1 MVRRN
6 SERGRSGSRRR
17 PQQRSP
23 TPGRQGGQSNRSEEA
38 RIDKMAKAALQEL
51 VRLQKQTASRS
62 APKWACN
69 CGYKTNFA
77 DRSSCYRCAAKKGEG
92 KGPAPLQPSQHVN
105 RPKPA
110 LTPTPAS
117 STPGPPEAA
126 QPQSCPEVDL
136 EACRRSA
143 VDRLRHLRLLQDQS
157 PGDPTFA
164 RWVTETEAEL
174 SIVKG
179 KLHALK
185 TPAARLQACL
195 TRKTAADKEVTSA
208 QAAASAAAA
217 VLDLANGRLTA
228 AADAQTALEHEL
240 RDLRLDGLLG
250 TGATLPTAAPDPINL
265 LEFAKAIL
273 AAVAPSATI
282 TAEALEQ
289 MAVRCNL
296 APPPAPPAV
305 PAGPTERPPAG
316 SATPHASQVR
326 ARSPSAT
333 VAAAQE
339 APAVRVARQALDA
352 AVAVEAARAQEEAVA
367 AAALAATLLAAGG
380 GTPMEVTDSAAT
392 APHTPRLVPP
402 RK

>member
-1 MVRRN
+1 
-6 SERGRSGSRRR
+6 
-17 PQQRSP
+17 
-23 TPGRQGGQSNRSEEA
+23 
-38 RIDKMAKAALQEL
+38 MAKSALQEL

-69 CGYKTNFA
+69 CGYKTNFS

-105 RPKPA
+105 RAKPA

-117 STPGPPEAA
+117 STPGPAEAA
-126 QPQSCPEVDL
+126 SSESCPEVDL

-143 VDRLRHLRLLQDQS
+143 VDRLRHLRLLQDQT

-195 TRKTAADKEVTSA
+195 TRKAAADKEVVSA

-217 VLDLANGRLTA
+217 VMDLANGRLTA
-228 AADAQTALEHEL
+228 AADVQSALELEL

-250 TGATLPTAAPDPINL
+250 TGAAAPAGPPDPLNL
-265 LEFAKAIL
+265 LEFARAIL

-296 APPPAPPAV
+296 APPAEPVGPP
-305 PAGPTERPPAG
+305 ERLPAG

-326 ARSPSAT
+326 ARSPSAL
-333 VAAAQE
+333 APGAQE
-339 APAVRVARQALDA
+339 APAVRVARAALEA
-352 AVAVEAARAQEEAVA
+352 AVAVEAVEAEARAREAEVA
-367 AAALAATLLAAGG
+367 AAALAATLAGG
-380 GTPMEVTDSAAT
+380 GTPMEVTDSLT
-392 APHTPRLVPP
+392 APGHTPRLVLPP
-402 RK
+402 SRT

>member
-1 MVRRN
+1 
-6 SERGRSGSRRR
+6 
-17 PQQRSP
+17 
-23 TPGRQGGQSNRSEEA
+23 
-38 RIDKMAKAALQEL
+38 MAKAALQEL

-69 CGYKTNFA
+69 CGYKTNFS

-92 KGPAPLQPSQHVN
+92 KGPAPLQPPQHVN
-105 RPKPA
+105 RSKPA
-110 LTPTPAS
+110 SAPSPAA

-126 QPQSCPEVDL
+126 PTQSCPDADL

-143 VDRLRHLRLLQDQS
+143 VDRLRHLRLLQDQT

-195 TRKTAADKEVTSA
+195 TRKAAADKEVVSA
-208 QAAASAAAA
+208 QAAANAAAA

-228 AADAQTALEHEL
+228 AADVQTSLEHEL

-250 TGATLPTAAPDPINL
+250 TGATVPTVAPDPINL

-289 MAVRCNL
+289 MAIRCNL
-296 APPPAPPAV
+296 APPPAAPV
-305 PAGPTERPPAG
+305 GPTERLPAG
-316 SATPHASQVR
+316 SATPHVSQVR
-326 ARSPSAT
+326 ARSPSANE
-333 VAAAQE
+333 AGAQE
-339 APAVRVARQALDA
+339 APAVRVARAALDA
-352 AVAVEAARAQEEAVA
+352 AVAVEAAEAETRAREAEVA
-367 AAALAATLLAAGG
+367 AAALAATLAGG
-380 GTPMEVTDSAAT
+380 GTPMEVTDSLT
-392 APHTPRLVPP
+392 APGHTPRLVLPP
-402 RK
+402 SRT

>member
-1 MVRRN
+1 
-6 SERGRSGSRRR
+6 
-17 PQQRSP
+17 
-23 TPGRQGGQSNRSEEA
+23 
-38 RIDKMAKAALQEL
+38 MAKSALQEL
-51 VRLQKQTASRS
+51 VRLQKQTSNRS

-69 CGYKTNFA
+69 CGYKTNFS

-92 KGPAPLQPSQHVN
+92 KGPAPTPPSQHVN
-105 RPKPA
+105 RSKPA
-110 LTPTPAS
+110 AAPVPAPSTPA
-117 STPGPPEAA
+117 PPEAGSSSSG
-126 QPQSCPEVDL
+126 PDVDL

-143 VDRLRHLRLLQDQS
+143 VDRLRHLRLLQDQT

-195 TRKTAADKEVTSA
+195 TRKAAADKEVATA
-208 QAAASAAAA
+208 QAAATAAAE

-228 AADAQTALEHEL
+228 AADTQTALEHEL

-250 TGATLPTAAPDPINL
+250 TGGTVPTVAPDPINL

-273 AAVAPSATI
+273 AAVAPAATI

-289 MAVRCNL
+289 MAIRCNL
-296 APPPAPPAV
+296 APPPPPAAPV
-305 PAGPTERPPAG
+305 GPAERLPAGTT
-316 SATPHASQVR
+316 TPHASQVR

-333 VAAAQE
+333 VEGAQE
-339 APAVRVARQALDA
+339 APAVRIARAALDA
-352 AVAVEAARAQEEAVA
+352 AVATETVAKEARALEAEA
-367 AAALAATLLAAGG
+367 AAATLAATLAAAGG
-380 GTPMEVTDSAAT
+380 SRPMEVTDSPAIGSV
-392 APHTPRLVPP
+392 HTPRLVLPP
-402 RK
+402 HRA